1 MFTGIVE
8 EVGSVAQVHK
18 LDSGALGLTVSAS
31 IPFVNALHVG
41 DSVSVSGCCLTVVE
55 RATVSGGTFRV
66 ELIEETLSRTAPKW
80 TPGSD
85 VNLEQAMRAGG
96 ALGGHVV
103 TGHVDG
109 VAEVVAVDIT
119 PGASVIRFRA
129 PAALAAQLVPK
140 GSVTVDGVSLTLV
153 DVGGPGGSR
162 PDWPPADFSVALIPH
177 TLAVT
182 TLGALRSGDSVN
194 VETDVI
200 AKHVKRILALRE
212 VGHAG

>member
-1 MFTGIVE
+1 VRGRRGDAAGGLAHRGDHLREDRRRPAGAGARRVPGGSLMFTGIVE

-140 GSVTVDGVSLTLV
+140 GSVTVDGV
-153 DVGGPGGSR
+153 
-162 PDWPPADFSVALIPH
+162 
-177 TLAVT
+177 
-182 TLGALRSGDSVN
+182 
-194 VETDVI
+194 
-200 AKHVKRILALRE
+200 
-212 VGHAG
+212 